1 MTCASKPD
9 YQSFVFPELPKP
21 VQEAFFKGVLAWRQ
35 QFPQTACS
43 GDLATCFSFSGLDSK
58 ISLIL
63 VPLLASAGLM
73 TPKIIWPPQ
82 TVGGLAQNTFH
93 AIFGFK
99 LAIGPDEMRSALTSS
114 GGVFACAP
122 EIVKAYHSRLTSS
135 VRSKWQLFSLTS
147 LLTLHGLRAK
157 SALYDIKTNDS
168 SPGFDI
174 RKARKSVM
182 VLKEHSDRLGIQT
195 SYFLRSMPQPLG
207 RALGPALE
215 VIEACE
221 ILKGRGP
228 LDMKKFVLEQA
239 AELLLL
245 SQEAANRT
253 AAKTKLKS
261 LILSGDALRAFANI
275 IHTQH
280 GQSRIVNDYSL
291 LPRVNHKIA
300 VCAPKEGFVTHMK
313 MSSLHTLRERLSGL
327 HPGAGVILQV
337 DFGEPV
343 KKGALLAEIH
353 YPEPQC
359 SSRILEETRMA
370 IGLGDHPPPFAP
382 LIAEKI
388 KGNF

>member
-1 MTCASKPD
+1 MTCASKTD

-21 VQEAFFKGVLAWRQ
+21 VQKAFFKGVLAWRQ
-35 QFPQTACS
+35 QFPHTTCS
-43 GDLATCFSFSGLDSK
+43 GDLVTCFSFSDLDTK
-58 ISLIL
+58 IALTL

-73 TPKIIWPPQ
+73 TPKIIWPSQ

-93 AIFGFK
+93 AISGFK
-99 LAIGPDEMRSALTSS
+99 LAIGSDEMQSALMSS

-122 EIVKAYHSRLTSS
+122 ETIKAYHSRLASS

-147 LLTLHGLRAK
+147 LLTLQGLRAK
-157 SALYDIKTNDS
+157 SALYDIKINDS
-168 SPGFDI
+168 SPDFDI
-174 RKARKSVM
+174 HKARKLAM
-182 VLKEHSDRLGIQT
+182 VLKAHSDQLGIQT

-207 RALGPALE
+207 RALGPVLE

-239 AELLLL
+239 ADLLLN
-245 SQEAANRT
+245 QKAANRT

-261 LILSGDALRAFANI
+261 LILSGDALRAFSNI
-275 IHTQH
+275 IHTQY

-291 LPRVNHKIA
+291 LPRTNHKIA
-300 VCAPKEGFVTHMK
+300 VCARKEGFVTHMK
-313 MSSLHTLRERLSGL
+313 MSSLHALRERLSSL

-337 DFGEPV
+337 NFGEPV
-343 KKGALLAEIH
+343 KKGDLLAEIH
-353 YPEPQC
+353 YPEPRC
-359 SSRILEETRMA
+359 SSRIQEEIHMA
-370 IGLGDHPPPFAP
+370 IGLGNHPPRFEP

-388 KGNF
+388 MGNF